1 MQTLNSLMFKPS
13 SGDLSN
19 TRHVLLDAEPCVCV
33 CVYLSVICP
42 YDRCVRWMS
51 VEYETHTQLI
61 PLHRTELPSPL
72 TSGLLFPSLAAAEMI
87 APPSRPPSFPPPFPS
102 LNRTSGRLK
111 KKLPF
116 VTPHKDCLIVWK
128 SYIVP
133 SG

>member
-1 MQTLNSLMFKPS
+1 MQN
-13 SGDLSN
+13 
-19 TRHVLLDAEPCVCV
+19 RVCVCV

-111 KKLPF
+111 KKASFCYSTQRLFNSLEILYSAEWLSKGQKFTQQNKLSP
-116 VTPHKDCLIVWK
+116 DLA
-128 SYIVP
+128 
-133 SG
+133 